1 MIVCSEG
8 EHTEETRI
16 ALGFQSNSGGSWAFA
31 LLAGVRGH
39 SLNLSGSS
47 EGNGAWEVKGGKRV
61 TAPGAKFLECSHG
74 PLYKQTET
82 GIKTFA

>member
-16 ALGFQSNSGGSWAFA
+16 ALGFHSTSGGSWAFA

-47 EGNGAWEVKGGKRV
+47 EGNGAWEVKGGKRSQLQV
-61 TAPGAKFLECSHG
+61 PNSWTAAMDLCINKL
-74 PLYKQTET
+74 
-82 GIKTFA
+82 